1 MSKKDIIIC
10 RCEDISLADVEECLA
25 SGYTTVEDIKR
36 ILRVGMGPCQGQTC
50 SHLIQTEIAKF
61 LQISKD
67 KVKFQKTRPL
77 ITGVVLEDI
86 AKAALEGEEDD

>member
-10 RCEDISLADVEECLA
+10 RCEDVSLVDIHECLEA
-25 SGYTTVEDIKR
+25 GYTTFEDLKR

-50 SHLIQTEIAKF
+50 SQLIQAEIATYLNLKKED
-61 LQISKD
+61 IKT
-67 KVKFQKTRPL
+67 QKTRPL

-86 AKAALEGEEDD
+86 AKQARGDNDD